1 MGKIR
6 KISNVII
13 NHINMEVI
21 YISLTILGLISQY
34 FIIKFAIKSALQ
46 KNLEQQEEYLK
57 LIAELQSILN
67 KHLLNQK

>member
-1 MGKIR
+1 
-6 KISNVII
+6 
-13 NHINMEVI
+13 MEII
-21 YISLTILGLISQY
+21 YISLAILGLISQY

-67 KHLLNQK
+67 KHILNKK

>member
-1 MGKIR
+1 MELAY
-6 KISNVII
+6 II
-13 NHINMEVI
+13 LAIFGI
-21 YISLTILGLISQY
+21 ISQY

-67 KHLLNQK
+67 KHILNQK

>member
-1 MGKIR
+1 
-6 KISNVII
+6 
-13 NHINMEVI
+13 MEVI

-67 KHLLNQK
+67 KHILNQK

>member
-1 MGKIR
+1 MEGLY
-6 KISNVII
+6 II
-13 NHINMEVI
+13 
-21 YISLTILGLISQY
+21 LILIGLCIQY

-67 KHLLNQK
+67 KHFINKKQ